1 MSQLLNTS
9 QASDSQ
15 AFWLAVG
22 QPGSVGPAG
31 ASPTGPTGAVG
42 PVGSGTGNTG
52 ATGPTGERGISGQ
65 LGVTGPTGLP
75 GLTGATGPTGASSS
89 TGATGSTGPTG
100 IVGIQA
106 PLVLFSDVTTSLING
121 GTYLIP
127 PQLLPNTFAFGYL
140 VARCLTTPAKT
151 ILAKISFT
159 NFTVPG
165 MPIPNV
171 VIMPG
176 NNNSINDPLLTSE
189 TFVTS
194 TNNANITRFNTGTGG
209 YETIQL
215 QTFFPGPAGG
225 IESWRIQVYNVIS
238 QASPPL

>member
-15 AFWLAVG
+15 PFWLSVG
-22 QPGSVGPAG
+22 GTGSVGPAG
-31 ASPTGPTGAVG
+31 ASPTGATGPVG

-52 ATGPTGERGISGQ
+52 STGPTGLRGISGQ

-75 GLTGATGPTGASSS
+75 GITGPTGPRGTQGS

-100 IVGIQA
+100 IVGRQA
-106 PLVLFSDVTTSLING
+106 PFVLFSDVTTSLING

-127 PQLLPNTFAFGYL
+127 AQLLPNTYAFGYL

-159 NFTVPG
+159 NYTVTG
-165 MPIPNV
+165 IPNV

-176 NNNSINDPLLTSE
+176 NNNGINDPLLTSE

-225 IESWRIQVYNVIS
+225 IESWRLQVFVIIN
-238 QASPPL
+238 QTSPAL